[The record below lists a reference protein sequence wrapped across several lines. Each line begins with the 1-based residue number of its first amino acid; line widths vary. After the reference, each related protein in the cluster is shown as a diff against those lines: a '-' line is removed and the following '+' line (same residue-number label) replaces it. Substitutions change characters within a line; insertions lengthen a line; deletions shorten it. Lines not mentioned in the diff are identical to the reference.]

1 MKDPLRIILHLI
13 AFCIAFYCQLDLQWD
28 NYTMLVFLF
37 YYASVFDFPK
47 YKKRYIALCHGSKLC
62 FLPWSGRTSL
72 QTHDKS
78 DLEGI
83 WSRFVGFCCTSRWE
97 KPKTTVNVLKSAII
111 NLGKT
116 QEYVIIYQELN
127 LKRIDSTSAKA
138 GEVLNAGST
147 GEKHRVMN
155 LYICQTGISGVY
167 LLVSRKV

>member
-1 MKDPLRIILHLI
+1 MSWQQIMLSSLKWKNFSPDTWQVGFGR
-13 AFCIAFYCQLDLQWD
+13 DL
-28 NYTMLVFLF
+28 VP
-37 YYASVFDFPK
+37 VRP
-47 YKKRYIALCHGSKLC
+47 
-62 FLPWSGRTSL
+62 
-72 QTHDKS
+72 
-78 DLEGI
+78 
-83 WSRFVGFCCTSRWE
+83 GFCCTSRWE